1 MISGAARKGWASGSL
16 REGTLGEFLWNSLGN
31 ESVLN
36 LEVPMEIKSC
46 RVTVRDMEGV
56 AHTVEV
62 TASALYEPVLPWLEE
77 VGPPAGSH

>member
-1 MISGAARKGWASGSL
+1 MISGAARKGWAPGSL
-16 REGTLGEFLWNSLGN
+16 REGTLGEFQWNSLGN

-62 TASALYEPVLPWLEE
+62 TASTLYEPVLPWWGGWL
-77 VGPPAGSH
+77 PAGSH

>member
-1 MISGAARKGWASGSL
+1 L
-16 REGTLGEFLWNSLGN
+16 
-31 ESVLN
+31 
-36 LEVPMEIKSC
+36 KSC
-46 RVTVRDMEGV
+46 RVTVRDLDGV